1 MAAIVTV
8 IILQASADVILWC
21 RFVPHGH
28 CTLQNSVMLHSHPIQ
43 RYKKNTAF
51 HIYFQRDPL
60 WYSATV
66 MARLSLKTCLAPE
79 VEPSLTFWSLLSTS
93 RCGCQYRYCLHTV
106 GASTSASLCAHT
118 CAQQVE
124 ASVRTI

>member
-1 MAAIVTV
+1 MAAIVSV
-8 IILQASADVILWC
+8 IILQASAGVILWC
-21 RFVPHGH
+21 RFVPNEH
-28 CTLQNSVMLHSHPIQ
+28 CTLQNSVMPHSHPI
-43 RYKKNTAF
+43 RHYKKNAACP
-51 HIYFQRDPL
+51 IYFQRDPL

-66 MARLSLKTCLAPE
+66 MVRLSLKTYLAPE

-93 RCGCQYRYCLHTV
+93 CSGCQYRVCLHTV